1 MSTLS
6 KLDVANLIHS
16 LRILVVDDS
25 PYMRKIVRNLLT
37 NVGVRTVYEAVD
49 GIDGLD
55 LVRTL
60 TPDMVILDWEMPL
73 LNGAEFVRIVR
84 SPGAFPSPNIP
95 IVMLTSHGERW
106 RVIEAARLGVNEFL
120 CKPVSARSLL
130 DRVVAILANPRP
142 FVQVGEFYRPEPRK
156 GTRASEAGLGGAVAP
171 TGTAVN

>member
-6 KLDVANLIHS
+6 KLDVANLIQS
-16 LRILVVDDS
+16 LRVLVVDDS
-25 PYMRKIVRNLLT
+25 PYMRKLVRNLLT

-55 LVRTL
+55 SVRTL
-60 TPDMVILDWEMPL
+60 TPDIVILDWEMPL

-95 IVMLTSHGERW
+95 IVMLTSHRERW
-106 RVIEAARLGVNEFL
+106 RVVEAARLGVNEFL

-156 GTRASEAGLGGAVAP
+156 GTLASDADLGGSGASSSSA
-171 TGTAVN
+171 TH